1 MSNVVSLDR
10 TYCNICQTLKPS
22 SDFSS
27 QARAQALAGDEN
39 AACLP
44 CVNHLYDSRLARDE
58 VEPYLKQDMAVRNKP
73 YELSGQE
80 ERKDSPARWG
90 HVLHSSELLLR
101 LQRIIPNLHVKDG
114 RIGNDVSLFQVIG
127 DEIKYLVWTHQG
139 NLPEYSI
146 VVTNW
151 QNRPVREIRGWRTV
165 LLRLIKAGVIT
176 EEQAVKQFGSP
187 TNGEA
192 ARFYLQELAWHRN
205 QRNLGKDG
213 N

>member
-22 SDFSS
+22 SAFSS

-44 CVNHLYDSRLARDE
+44 CVNRLYDSRLARDE

-151 QNRPVREIRGWRTV
+151 QNRPIREIRGWRTV

-176 EEQAVKQFGSP
+176 EEQALKHFGSP